1 MPVYKRKIEK
11 DFTVVHNAFVRD
23 KALGINARGILIT
36 MLSMPEYGSNGEPWN
51 FTIRGLAD
59 ILPDGKAKI
68 QSALNELEK
77 HGYLMRKKIVCKGR
91 FVDVEYT
98 FSDEPMP
105 EAIAAYEE
113 KQKNKKEKSVN
124 SGASVLYPDFQD
136 TEKLDTKKLD
146 TKKQDD
152 NKILSDKI
160 LSDKILSNQSVS
172 QSVSEKA
179 PTKKAET
186 DGQTDGKKK
195 SMPFSEVLEEIGFD
209 TYGMDFEP
217 TSEKEMQEFDEEDRK
232 ASGCTIPYS
241 LKADKKAMKEALKF
255 LFAYSYY
262 APTMPDKDKRLLD
275 TVISVITEMTEKDI
289 QEYQEQRVRYSDVID
304 RLNDVIHGPD
314 GSLYDWYISFEQQWN
329 KILAENDIKHQKAY
343 MKSCIWNW
351 LNDYAFE
358 DDNSLRELEY
368 KFRQGVI

>member
-1 MPVYKRKIEK
+1 MPVYKRKIDK

-36 MLSMPEYGSNGEPWN
+36 MLSMPEYNSNGEPWN
-51 FTIRGLAD
+51 FTIRGLAEM
-59 ILPDGKAKI
+59 LPDGKAKI

-105 EAIAAYEE
+105 EAITAYEE
-113 KQKNKKEKSVN
+113 KQKNKKEKSIN
-124 SGASVLYPDFQD
+124 SETSEPYPDFQD
-136 TEKLDTKKLD
+136 TEKLDTKKPD
-146 TKKQDD
+146 TKKRDD

-172 QSVSEKA
+172 HQ
-179 PTKKAET
+179 KKKTPAKKVET
-186 DGQTDGKKK
+186 DGQTDGEKK

-209 TYGMDFEP
+209 TDNIGFVPENEKELNTLDERDRE
-217 TSEKEMQEFDEEDRK
+217 TSE
-232 ASGCTIPYS
+232 CTIPYS

-262 APTMPDKDKRLLD
+262 APTMENSDRRLLD
-275 TVISVITEMTEKDI
+275 LVISTLTEMTGKDI
-289 QEYQEQRVRYSDVID
+289 QKYQGQTVRYCDVID
-304 RLNDVIHGPD
+304 RLNDVLHSPD
-314 GSLYDWYISFEQQWN
+314 SSLIEWYFSFEQQWN
-329 KILAENDIKHQKAY
+329 KILAKNDIKHQRAY

-368 KFRQGVI
+368 NLRQGAI